1 MYFGSLPFLDI
12 NLLIQYTG
20 LQTYI
25 FMIYISVQLTQSKT
39 SLKIQQNDLKR
50 GIVFDEGYYGNVR
63 WKVSEKVV
71 SKEMWFL
78 IRLVLSVWS
87 FIRVVSQQGGLLLI
101 RWSLIKMISGHGGLS
116 SVWCQI
122 H

>member
-87 FIRVVSQQGGLLLI
+87 FI
-101 RWSLIKMISGHGGLS
+101 SGSTVL
-116 SVWCQI
+116 V
-122 H
+122 